1 MRTQDMQEPV
11 NNAMLRLVLVLVLV
25 FMVMVGLGGLAWPPQ
40 RRKSHGAKYAP

>member
-11 NNAMLRLVLVLVLV
+11 NNAMLVLVLVV
-25 FMVMVGLGGLAWPPQ
+25 MIMVGLAGLAWPPQ